1 MLDKK
6 NNLELFGDFKERTIN
21 AKLRF
26 SAILFFLFFGY
37 FLITLKIISLS
48 ASYNKE
54 LSKNAS
60 KHYSNIN
67 GLKNKKL
74 YMDTVKND
82 SRLIKKSAKS

>member
-6 NNLELFGDFKERTIN
+6 NNLKLFGDFKERAIN

-48 ASYNKE
+48 VSYNQE
-54 LSKNAS
+54 LSKNVF
-60 KHYSNIN
+60 KQ
-67 GLKNKKL
+67 NKL
-74 YMDTVKND
+74 ITVPSYQD
-82 SRLIKKSAKS
+82 VGQFVIKDNLDLA

>member
-54 LSKNAS
+54 LFKNVF
-60 KHYSNIN
+60 KQ
-67 GLKNKKL
+67 NKL
-74 YMDTVKND
+74 M
-82 SRLIKKSAKS
+82 S